1 MTLMLVED
9 FEELNQEEIAEILMD
24 ADSIR
29 QERDNRELYDLY
41 RSNNDN
47 R

>member
-1 MTLMLVED
+1 MLVED
-9 FEELNQEEIAEILMD
+9 FDDLTLDEQEAMLMD
-24 ADSIR
+24 AESIR

-41 RSNNDN
+41 RTNNDQ